1 MGEGEALK
9 DARAASAA
17 ASPGLRY
24 EPGLDGL
31 RALAVIAVLLFHDG
45 RLRGGFLGVSTFFT
59 LSGFLITRLLLSE
72 WNGAAHISLRR
83 FYSRRIRRLLP
94 AALAGLVV
102 AAAVTA
108 ALHDPQTSR
117 DFRLDSLAAVV
128 NVANWRFLWS
138 GRAYANL
145 FAAPSPLQHYWSL
158 SVEEQFY
165 LLLAPVI
172 VAVLAV
178 ARGRRVVIGVVLGAL
193 AAGSFV
199 DGWLA
204 VSHGI
209 DRAYYGTDT
218 RALEFLVGSVLAVVM
233 AQRTLGRRVSRVVAS
248 FGPVAVVGLALAMTQ
263 ARVGDAGLFRG
274 GLLAYALGGCALLLA
289 ACEPGPMRGLLST
302 PPLRQLGRISYGV
315 YVYHWP
321 LFLWLSP
328 ARTQLDPLELTA
340 LRMATTLA
348 VATVSYVFIEQPIR
362 ERRRIAERGRWV
374 AAPTAVATVVLCA
387 LMVAALAPPA
397 AVTFAPTQSA
407 SAVLAESRASTAT
420 SSTAPSPST
429 AGMTIAPV
437 RLQRVLVVGDSVA
450 LTLGRGIERWGQK
463 NNVYVWNQGMLGC
476 TLLEGAAVR
485 GYWGV
490 QTRPTDSCGTREL
503 WPRDIKRFNPQVVV
517 VLYGAWDVYDA
528 SFDHGQSWTTPGQP
542 AWNRNYAAE
551 VRAATRRL
559 AAGGAKVLWL
569 TPPCFAE
576 KAGTPGADAP
586 WFSPARVDVIG
597 SIDRAVAA
605 TNGMAV
611 SNIVH
616 DGGCPVDFASRPD
629 GTHYAD
635 AGADAVMRALG
646 PEIERVGTAS
656 LNRVSR

>member
-1 MGEGEALK
+1 MGQGEAFEP
-9 DARAASAA
+9 ARAGSGVRR
-17 ASPGLRY
+17 GLTY

-31 RALAVIAVLLFHDG
+31 RALAVVAVLLFHDG

-59 LSGFLITRLLLSE
+59 LSGYLITRLLLSE
-72 WNGAAHISLRR
+72 WHRAERISLRN
-83 FYSRRIRRLLP
+83 FYSRRVRRLLP

-165 LLLAPVI
+165 LVLAPMI
-172 VAVLAV
+172 VAVLAL
-178 ARGRRVVIGVVLGAL
+178 ARGRRALVGVLLGAL
-193 AAGSFV
+193 AAASFV
-199 DGWLA
+199 DGWVA
-204 VSHGI
+204 VGHSI

-233 AQRTLGRRVSRVVAS
+233 AQRTLGRRASRAVAT
-248 FGPVAVVGLALAMTQ
+248 FGPIAVVGMAFATTE
-263 ARVGDAGLFRG
+263 ARVTDAGLFRG
-274 GLLAYALGGCALLLA
+274 GLLAYALGGCVLVLA
-289 ACEPGPMRGLLST
+289 ACEPGPIRALLST
-302 PPLRQLGRISYGV
+302 PPFRQLGRISYGV

-328 ARTQLDPLELTA
+328 ARTQLSPLPLTA
-340 LRMATTLA
+340 LRIATTLA

-387 LMVAALAPPA
+387 LMVAVLAPQA
-397 AVTFAPTQSA
+397 VVTFAPTQSGA
-407 SAVLAESRASTAT
+407 SVLAASRAAEST

-429 AGMTIAPV
+429 SGTTAAPV
-437 RLQRVLVVGDSVA
+437 RVSRVLVVGDSVA
-450 LTLGRGIERWGQK
+450 LTLGRGIERWGAK
-463 NNVYVWNQGMLGC
+463 NGVYVWNRGGLGC
-476 TLLEGAAVR
+476 ALLTGMEVR

-490 QTRPTDSCGTREL
+490 QTRPSDSCETHES
-503 WPRDIKRFNPQVVV
+503 WPKDIKEFDPQVVV

-528 SFDHGQSWTTPGQP
+528 SFDHGHTWVSPGQP
-542 AWNRNYAAE
+542 AWDRNYESEVAA
-551 VRAATRRL
+551 AARSL
-559 AAGGAKVLWL
+559 SAGGARLLWL
-569 TPPCFAE
+569 TPPCFAV

-586 WFSPARVDVIG
+586 WYNPARIDVIG

-605 TNGMAV
+605 ADGMAV

-616 DGGCPVDFASRPD
+616 DAGCPVDFTSRPD
-629 GTHYAD
+629 GTHFSD
-635 AGADAVMRALG
+635 PGADVVAARLG
-646 PEIERVGTAS
+646 PVIERVGATLEPAA
-656 LNRVSR
+656 R

>member
-1 MGEGEALK
+1 MGHGEASERV
-9 DARAASAA
+9 RAGTGA
-17 ASPGLRY
+17 GRVLTY

-31 RALAVIAVLLFHDG
+31 RALAVVAVLLFHDG

-59 LSGFLITRLLLSE
+59 LSGYLITRLLLSE
-72 WNGAAHISLRR
+72 WHRADRISLRN
-83 FYSRRIRRLLP
+83 FYARRVRRLLP
-94 AALAGLVV
+94 AALAGIVV

-138 GRAYANL
+138 DRAYANL

-172 VAVLAV
+172 VAVLAL

-204 VSHGI
+204 VGHGI

-233 AQRTLGRRVSRVVAS
+233 AQRTLGRRVSRTVAS
-248 FGPVAVVGLALAMTQ
+248 LGPIVVVGLALATTE
-263 ARVGDAGLFRG
+263 ARVTDTGLFRG
-274 GLLAYALGGCALLLA
+274 GLLAYALGGCVLILA
-289 ACEPGPMRGLLST
+289 ACEPGPLRALLST
-302 PPLRQLGRISYGV
+302 PPFRQLGRISYGV

-328 ARTQLDPLELTA
+328 ARTQLAPLELTA

-362 ERRRIAERGRWV
+362 ERRRIAQRGRWV

-387 LMVAALAPPA
+387 LAVAVLAPQP
-397 AVTFAPTQSA
+397 AVTFAATQSGA
-407 SAVLAESRASTAT
+407 AVLAAARAAESTSTTASAT
-420 SSTAPSPST
+420 STSATA
-429 AGMTIAPV
+429 ARV
-437 RLQRVLVVGDSVA
+437 RVSRVLVVGDSVA
-450 LTLGRGIERWGQK
+450 LTLGRGIERWGAK
-463 NNVYVWNQGMLGC
+463 NGVYVWNRGGLGC
-476 TLLEGAAVR
+476 ALLTGMEVR

-490 QTRPTDSCGTREL
+490 QTRPADSCGTQES
-503 WPRDIKRFNPQVVV
+503 WPKDIKEFDPQVVV

-528 SFDHGQSWTTPGQP
+528 SFDHGRTWFSPGQP
-542 AWNRNYAAE
+542 VWNRNYESEVAA
-551 VRAATRRL
+551 AAKTL
-559 AAGGAKVLWL
+559 SAGGAHVLWL

-576 KAGTPGADAP
+576 KGGTPGANAP
-586 WFSPARVDVIG
+586 WFNPARVDVLA
-597 SIDRAVAA
+597 SIDRTIAAV
-605 TNGMAV
+605 NGMTV

-616 DGGCPVDFASRPD
+616 EAGCPVDWSIRPD
-629 GTHYAD
+629 GTHFSD
-635 AGADAVMRALG
+635 PGADAVTVRLA
-646 PEIERVGTAS
+646 PEIERVGSEPRLQAS
-656 LNRVSR
+656 GK

>member
-1 MGEGEALK
+1 LQH
-9 DARAASAA
+9 ARADTAFGETVAV
-17 ASPGLRY
+17 SPGLRY

-31 RALAVIAVLLFHDG
+31 RALAVVAVLLFHDG

-59 LSGFLITRLLLSE
+59 LSGYLITRLLLSE
-72 WNGAAHISLRR
+72 WHRASRISLRT
-83 FYSRRIRRLLP
+83 FYSRRFRRLLP

-117 DFRLDSLAAVV
+117 DFRVDSLSAVV

-165 LLLAPVI
+165 LLLAPMI
-172 VAVLAV
+172 VAVLAL
-178 ARGRRVVIGVVLGAL
+178 ARGRRVVIGVMLGAL

-199 DGWLA
+199 DGWIA

-233 AQRTLGRRVSRVVAS
+233 AQRTLGPRVSRVVATL
-248 FGPVAVVGLALAMTQ
+248 GPVAVVGLAVATTE
-263 ARVGDAGLFRG
+263 ARVTDAGLFRG
-274 GLLAYALGGCALLLA
+274 GLLAYALGGCVLVLA
-289 ACEPGPMRGLLST
+289 ACEAGPVRDLLST
-302 PPLRQLGRISYGV
+302 PPLRFLGRISYGV

-328 ARTQLDPLELTA
+328 ARTQLAPLELTA
-340 LRMATTLA
+340 VRMATTLA

-387 LMVAALAPPA
+387 LMVAVLAPQA
-397 AVTFAPTQSA
+397 VVTFAPTQSGA
-407 SAVLAESRASTAT
+407 SVLAASRAAEAT

-429 AGMTIAPV
+429 SGTPAPTRV
-437 RLQRVLVVGDSVA
+437 QRVLVVGDSVA
-450 LTLGRGIERWGQK
+450 LTLGRGIERWGEK
-463 NNVYVWNQGMLGC
+463 NGVYVWNRGGLGC
-476 TLLEGAAVR
+476 TLLDGMQVR

-490 QTRPTDSCGTREL
+490 QARPADSCGTRES
-503 WPRDIKRFNPQVVV
+503 WPKEIKQFDPQVVV

-528 SFDHGQSWTTPGQP
+528 SFDRGHTWFAPGQTR
-542 AWNRNYAAE
+542 WNRNYEAE
-551 VRAATRRL
+551 VADAASRL
-559 AAGGAKVLWL
+559 AAGGARVLWL

-576 KAGTPGADAP
+576 KAGTPGANAP
-586 WFSPARVDVIG
+586 WFDPARISVLA
-597 SIDRAVAA
+597 SLDRAVAA
-605 TNGMAV
+605 RNGMAV
-611 SNIVH
+611 SNVVH
-616 DGGCPVDFASRPD
+616 DEGCPVDFLDRPD
-629 GTHYAD
+629 GTHYSD
-635 AGADAVMRALG
+635 PGADKVAARLG
-646 PEIERVGTAS
+646 PEIKLVGSEPLTPAA
-656 LNRVSR
+656 R